1 MPSTTVG
8 TKQQL
13 PPNPFQKAGQQKQS
27 PTSATAKQA
36 SGLKPVEE
44 ESKHGMKK
52 EDYTK
57 FSKFAKKR

>member
-13 PPNPFQKAGQQKQS
+13 PPNPFLKAGQQKQS
-27 PTSATAKQA
+27 PTSAAAKQA

-44 ESKHGMKK
+44 EGKHGMKK